1 MQGTEYSGTV
11 ISRKSA
17 STIATGGGGYT
28 FADKVAAA
36 FLAQILKRKFPLET
50 DLGVIAELHFET
62 RDAGHVL
69 DDLQLV
75 LKRRQDETRC
85 MVSVKSNRQLTKA
98 GFNSEFVQDAWEEW
112 RGGDGS
118 DFDATKDILGLI
130 VGVIDEAT
138 LQEWRGLQKQAAS
151 TTPDRLGARLQN
163 SGQSSATQRAIFEG
177 LRKSANGEMDVGET
191 ARLVSR
197 VRVLR
202 FSDAMEGDY
211 VNLCADI
218 VRDGSLEDG
227 ARLWSRL
234 LQLASENRAAG
245 GYFDLAKL
253 IGVLRPDFDLQD
265 HPDFR
270 NDWSRIDS
278 VTQENIKAV
287 RSVIGSGIRLARAED
302 TERLASEVKAHN
314 VVVVAGESGSGKST

>member
-98 GFNSEFVQDAWEEW
+98 GFNSEFVQDSWEEW

-118 DFDATKDILGLI
+118 DLDATKDILGLI

-138 LQEWRGLQKQAAS
+138 L
-151 TTPDRLGARLQN
+151 
-163 SGQSSATQRAIFEG
+163 
-177 LRKSANGEMDVGET
+177 
-191 ARLVSR
+191 
-197 VRVLR
+197 
-202 FSDAMEGDY
+202 
-211 VNLCADI
+211 
-218 VRDGSLEDG
+218 
-227 ARLWSRL
+227 
-234 LQLASENRAAG
+234 
-245 GYFDLAKL
+245 
-253 IGVLRPDFDLQD
+253 
-265 HPDFR
+265 
-270 NDWSRIDS
+270 
-278 VTQENIKAV
+278 
-287 RSVIGSGIRLARAED
+287 
-302 TERLASEVKAHN
+302 
-314 VVVVAGESGSGKST
+314 